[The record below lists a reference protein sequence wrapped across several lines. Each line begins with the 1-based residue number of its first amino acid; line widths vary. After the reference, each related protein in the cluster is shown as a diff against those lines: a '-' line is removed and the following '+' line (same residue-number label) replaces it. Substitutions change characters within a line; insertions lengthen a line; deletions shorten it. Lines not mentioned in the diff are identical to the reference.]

1 MYISGNSNPFIKK
14 FLQKNNPGL
23 FTQNEKTNKSF
34 LLNSFLRSRNK
45 SLTDR
50 RGSV

>member
-1 MYISGNSNPFIKK
+1 MYISGNSNPFIKN
-14 FLQKNNPGL
+14 FLQENNPGL

-34 LLNSFLRSRNK
+34 LLNSLRSRNK
-45 SLTDR
+45 SLTDG